1 MLKLLYLSFFLI
13 FLMTKTAI
21 PQSNVYIFANI
32 NEEIITNIDIEKEI
46 KYLRFLNKNMNQLSD
61 KKIKKNEIKKFIDLK
76 KDNTFVDEYLK
87 NIYLKLNYNNKDEFK
102 KAILEQN
109 NYSYNEIKEKINIEL
124 FWNELIYNK
133 FKNQLKINE

>member
-1 MLKLLYLSFFLI
+1 MFKFLYFSFFLI

-61 KKIKKNEIKKFIDLK
+61 KKIFDIAKNSL
-76 KDNTFVDEYLK
+76 
-87 NIYLKLNYNNKDEFK
+87 
-102 KAILEQN
+102 
-109 NYSYNEIKEKINIEL
+109 IN
-124 FWNELIYNK
+124 
-133 FKNQLKINE
+133 